1 MKTIKTTL
9 KKVHWNDVDFSPI
22 KITSKKVHRKN
33 GDFRPIDITSK
44 KVRRNDMDISQIKI
58 TSKSYVKI
66 SSSFCSLISCGT
78 KYVET
83 TWFFPIEITSKKYV
97 EATWKY
103 DDIFFS
109 TYRRNIDIEWMLIT
123 RVALVGFAEI
133 FVTVDRRKAISLIS
147 GQHSCQRF
155 SPFPNLQYPASRIW
169 TFVEPRSRSCWMTL
183 YITNDHFAGVPQIR
197 KLQRNAMWKECNIKI
212 VQLEKSII

>member
-1 MKTIKTTL
+1 MYFISLCYGRLLQNYFKSDLIKIASKEYIEKWIKTTL

-22 KITSKKVHRKN
+22 RITSKKVHRKN
-33 GDFRPIDITSK
+33 GDFRSIDITSK

-58 TSKSYVKI
+58 MSKSYVKI
-66 SSSFCSLISCGT
+66 SSSFCSLIPCGT

-109 TYRRNIDIEWMLIT
+109 TYRRNIDTELMLIT
-123 RVALVGFAEI
+123 RVVLVGFAEI
-133 FVTVDRRKAISLIS
+133 FVRLMYFVGTHEKV
-147 GQHSCQRF
+147 QHEKI
-155 SPFPNLQYPASRIW
+155 A
-169 TFVEPRSRSCWMTL
+169 T
-183 YITNDHFAGVPQIR
+183 
-197 KLQRNAMWKECNIKI
+197 WKS
-212 VQLEKSII
+212 VT